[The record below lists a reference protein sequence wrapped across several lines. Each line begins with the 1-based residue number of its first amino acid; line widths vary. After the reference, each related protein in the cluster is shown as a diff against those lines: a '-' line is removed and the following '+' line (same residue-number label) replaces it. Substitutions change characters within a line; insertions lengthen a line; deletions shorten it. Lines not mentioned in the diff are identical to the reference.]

1 MLTNP
6 GFETGLDG
14 WQSSG
19 NAKIRVSNPLPHD
32 GENYVYG
39 ENTPLFSVWQD
50 ISLSDKGILFSDI
63 DTGNLNVK
71 FGGWQS
77 GWGTQ
82 HDNGKIS
89 VSLFDSNMSAIGG
102 ASLPNF
108 FSNHT
113 WIEQSGVTQILPGTR
128 FIRYEFIGT
137 RVEGSNNDAYLDTA
151 YLNVAA
157 VPIPAA
163 LWMFFSGL
171 GFLRFKRHSK
181 IEA

>member
-1 MLTNP
+1 MKKLWLVVIAYSLVVFSANLSANLLINP

-50 ISLSDKGILFSDI
+50 ISLSDKDILFSDI
-63 DTGNLNVK
+63 DTGNLNVI

-108 FSNHT
+108 F
-113 WIEQSGVTQILPGTR
+113 QI
-128 FIRYEFIGT
+128 I
-137 RVEGSNNDAYLDTA
+137 
-151 YLNVAA
+151 
-157 VPIPAA
+157 
-163 LWMFFSGL
+163 L
-171 GFLRFKRHSK
+171 G
-181 IEA
+181 